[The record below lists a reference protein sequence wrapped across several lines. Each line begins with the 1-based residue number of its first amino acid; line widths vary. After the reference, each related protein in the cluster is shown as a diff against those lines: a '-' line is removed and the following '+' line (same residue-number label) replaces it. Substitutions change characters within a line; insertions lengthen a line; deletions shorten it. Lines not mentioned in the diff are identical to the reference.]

1 MKKIDKKTILKGLWY
16 YAVIAICAFMRA
28 IATYVFIVP
37 NAFAPGGFGG
47 LSSLIYNFVAEYNL
61 ELANGW
67 FDPAITVFVM
77 NAPFIVLSFI
87 KLDRK
92 YAISS
97 CVCILLYTGFMGL
110 FSLVDFPTFKA
121 ESIDSSVMI
130 LAAIVSG
137 VIGGIALGGMVLLNT
152 GAGGTEYIAKML
164 YEAKPDLNIQW
175 QLFATDSFVVL
186 LSGILGFVQAKGA
199 DANTIFV
206 SVATPV
212 FYSFITLFITS
223 EVADVV
229 TSGFQSSVVFNI
241 ITSKKEEVSDAIV
254 NKIRRGAT
262 IIQANGVYSGDETNL
277 IVCVV
282 RKKQTATFKKILKE
296 IDPHAFIFITKAK
309 EVNGLFRSGN

>member
-1 MKKIDKKTILKGLWY
+1 M
-16 YAVIAICAFMRA
+16 AICAFMRA

-47 LSSLIYNFVAEYNL
+47 LSSIIYNFVAQYDL
-61 ELANGW
+61 ELASKW
-67 FDPAITVFVM
+67 FDPAITVFIM
-77 NAPFIVLSFI
+77 NAPFIVASFI

-110 FSLVDFPTFKA
+110 FSLVDFPTFKGETM
-121 ESIDSSVMI
+121 ESSIMI

-152 GAGGTEYIAKML
+152 GAGGTEYIAKMA
-164 YEAKPDLNIQW
+164 YEAKPDMNIQW
-175 QLFATDSFVVL
+175 QLFVTDSVVVL
-186 LSGILGFVQAKGA
+186 LSGILGFIQAKGT

-241 ITSKKEEVSDAIV
+241 VTSKKEEVSDAIV

-262 IIQANGVYSGDETNL
+262 IISANGVYTGDENNL

-296 IDPHAFIFITKAK
+296 IDPSAFIFITKAK